1 MDLAEARQLAE
12 KYINEQ
18 LVPPNGMRY
27 LVAEAA
33 IKDAEDGW
41 YFPYQ
46 TDAYLQSGDINQS
59 VVGNWPI
66 FVSKGG
72 NVLGPRRPG

>member
-1 MDLAEARQLAE
+1 MDLAKARLLAE
-12 KYINEQ
+12 QYLDEQ
-18 LVPPNGMRY
+18 LDPPDGTRY
-27 LVAEAA
+27 LISPAG
-33 IKDAEDGW
+33 IKEVEDGW

-66 FVSKGG
+66 FVSRGG
-72 NVLGPRRPG
+72 EVLGPRRPG